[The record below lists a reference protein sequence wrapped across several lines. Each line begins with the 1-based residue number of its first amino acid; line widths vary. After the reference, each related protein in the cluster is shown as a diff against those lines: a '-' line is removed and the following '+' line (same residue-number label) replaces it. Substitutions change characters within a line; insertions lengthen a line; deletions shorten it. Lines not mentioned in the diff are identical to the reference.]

1 MKYKIISLCLAIA
14 FLGVLTAA
22 SFGSFYLEK
31 QTPKPATTQP
41 AASSGANITSN
52 QSGTGSAATTV
63 TLPTKGMLNGQEIHQ
78 GDIITY
84 SYEITLP
91 QFAEIIQGILHYNDK
106 VLKLRQVTFPGISAE
121 GGDFIYDTSKQNQIV
136 FSAIYEN
143 PTSPATTGSD
153 TTSTTADDDDITSP
167 DNTATTTEFVPNGYD
182 FTRANILVN
191 AVFDV
196 IDIPLREIELYL
208 EISKLHTYGGT
219 TYADNSIELQSFA
232 HSSDLTATAVQHPH
246 YQAAATV
253 ATLPLTTIAETTPNT
268 TAKKIQTTP
277 PNTTATNFDLFAIF
291 SANIS
296 PGSWVVVLCV
306 LVFASVFL
314 ALMIFLKKR
323 KFT

>member
-22 SFGSFYLEK
+22 GFGGFYLEK
-31 QTPKPATTQP
+31 NSPKPVATQP
-41 AASSGANITSN
+41 AAHSEANTTMSPSSTDAT
-52 QSGTGSAATTV
+52 ATTA
-63 TLPTKGMLNGQEIHQ
+63 TLPTKGILNGQEIHK
-78 GDIITY
+78 GDVITY
-84 SYEITLP
+84 SFEMTLP

-143 PTSPATTGSD
+143 PTVPPTTPPSGTQATTVAETD
-153 TTSTTADDDDITSP
+153 TNPYSTEI
-167 DNTATTTEFVPNGYD
+167 TTEFVPNGYD

-196 IDIPLREIELYL
+196 VEVPLGEIELYL
-208 EISKLHTYGGT
+208 EISKLHTYGGAV
-219 TYADNSIELQSFA
+219 YADNSIELLSFA

-246 YQAAATV
+246 YEAAATTGTV
-253 ATLPLTTIAETTPNT
+253 PATTIAATTQAATTAIIQPTIPNT
-268 TAKKIQTTP
+268 TSKA
-277 PNTTATNFDLFAIF
+277 FDFFEIF
-291 SANIS
+291 NASVN
-296 PGSWVVVLCV
+296 PGSWVAALCV
-306 LVFASVFL
+306 LVFASFFT
-314 ALMIFLKKR
+314 ALLIFLKKR